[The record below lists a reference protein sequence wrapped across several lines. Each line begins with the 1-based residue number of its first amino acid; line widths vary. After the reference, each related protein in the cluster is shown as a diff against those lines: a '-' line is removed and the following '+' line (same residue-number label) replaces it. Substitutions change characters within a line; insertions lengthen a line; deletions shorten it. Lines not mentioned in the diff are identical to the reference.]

1 LTNLWQRGSM
11 KECKEIYGLI
21 RGTLI
26 NYEKKGFITPIIYG
40 KRGSKKK

>member
-1 LTNLWQRGSM
+1 MATKLLSL

-26 NYEKKGFITPIIYG
+26 NYENKGLITPIIYG
-40 KRGSKKK
+40 QRESKKKC